1 MSKITVS
8 ICQSNYIPWRGYFDL
23 IGFAD
28 YFVLYDNV
36 QYTKNDWRNR
46 NKIKTPNGAEW
57 LTIACKTNSINQRID
72 ETFIANTN
80 WYVKHLKTIK
90 SNYAKA
96 AAFGLVY
103 DWIEEIY
110 VNKISHLTKIS
121 DINKC
126 LITEICKFL
135 NIQTTILSDN
145 ELELIEG
152 KSEKLIHICSQLKA
166 DVYLSGPSAQD
177 YLDLSLFHE
186 NNIDVIWMDYTGY
199 PSYSQ
204 QFGEF
209 NPNLSII
216 DLLFNEGLN
225 AKEFLKSKDYD
236 KNRISSF
243 G

>member
-1 MSKITVS
+1 MSNITVS

-28 YFVLYDNV
+28 YFVLYDSV

-57 LTIACKTNSINQRID
+57 LTVACKTNSISQRID
-72 ETFIANTN
+72 ETFIANSN
-80 WYVKHLKTIK
+80 WYIKHLKTIK

-96 AAFGLVY
+96 SAFKLVY
-103 DWIEEIY
+103 EWLEEIY
-110 VNKISHLTKIS
+110 LNKISNLTKIS

-126 LITEICKFL
+126 LIVEICSFL
-135 NIQTTILSDN
+135 NIQTTILSDS

-152 KSEKLIHICSQLKA
+152 KSEKLIHICNQLRA
-166 DVYLSGPSAQD
+166 DTYLSGPSAQD
-177 YLDLSLFHE
+177 YLDLSLFNK
-186 NNIDVIWMDYTGY
+186 NNIEVTWMDYRDY
-199 PSYSQ
+199 PPYSQ
-204 QFGEF
+204 QFGDF

-225 AKEFLKSKDYD
+225 AKEFLKSKNHD
-236 KNRISSF
+236 KHSISSF
-243 G
+243 R